1 MAEADATQVSAE
13 NGRRRRVFYGSFVH
27 SLGKRELEYLRDT
40 ALGVDE
46 HGVIAF
52 VEQASS
58 REELGEI
65 LNRYHWQDT
74 DVHGLDRG
82 DFIIPG

>member
-13 NGRRRRVFYGSFVH
+13 NGRTRRVFHGSFVH

-52 VEQASS
+52 VEPASS
-58 REELGEI
+58 REELEEV
-65 LNRYHWQDT
+65 LNRYHWQDA
-74 DVHGLDRG
+74 DVRRLDRG
-82 DFIIPG
+82 DFVIPG